1 MRFYRLSDTFEQLK
15 FEVDDEMINKLAIDY
30 IEHLSDF
37 NHLIP
42 NTILVLDYLHL
53 KYNMHIITNG
63 FKEVQR
69 RKLEKSDLLKYF
81 RTITISEDVGVKKPD
96 EIIFK
101 YALQKSNSL
110 IKNSIMIGDNYNAD
124 ILGANNIGMKSIYFN
139 FHKTQEEQKEDVV
152 IIQDLKEILEI
163 L

>member
-1 MRFYRLSDTFEQLK
+1 MCIRDR
-15 FEVDDEMINKLAIDY
+15 DY

-81 RTITISEDVGVKKPD
+81 STITISEDVGVKKPD

-101 YALQKSNSL
+101 HALQKSNSL
-110 IKNSIMIGDNYNAD
+110 IENSIMIGDNYNAD

-139 FHKTQEEQKEDVV
+139 FHKTKEQQKKDVV
-152 IIQDLKEILEI
+152 VIQDLKEILEI